1 MVAVDQNFQNSV
13 IPGSYVTLDENMVK
27 SFHQNLKGKIK
38 IIREPCPVG
47 NEMKNMANSA
57 SEIVLNLELYEG
69 SDTMSQKDYVK
80 SHGATAAT
88 TLQITESYHGSGC
101 HVIANNWFGSVK
113 TAVSYQNVDFTVLCW
128 LKLPRA
134 TFHICY

>member
-1 MVAVDQNFQNSV
+1 MMDLFGLSFLLRILLYLQLYNSDDEDQQVLDFLAAVDQNFQNSI

-88 TLQITESYHGSGC
+88 NY
-101 HVIANNWFGSVK
+101 K
-113 TAVSYQNVDFTVLCW
+113 
-128 LKLPRA
+128 
-134 TFHICY
+134 